1 MIPLI
6 ISIVGLVIYA
16 FGERI
21 HPKATEVGRILLWTG
36 LLAWMLT
43 GMVTRL

>member
-6 ISIVGLVIYA
+6 IAVVGLVIYMV
-16 FGERI
+16 GERL
-21 HPKATEVGRILLWTG
+21 HPKATEVGRIMLWTG

-43 GMVTRL
+43 GMATRL